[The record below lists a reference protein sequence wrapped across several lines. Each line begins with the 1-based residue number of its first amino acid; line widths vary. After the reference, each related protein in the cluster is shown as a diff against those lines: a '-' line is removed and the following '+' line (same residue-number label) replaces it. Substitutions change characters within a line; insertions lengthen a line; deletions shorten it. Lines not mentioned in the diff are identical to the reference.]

1 MSDFHNPL
9 SVVIP
14 NLFPSQQDYPT
25 EVIAQ
30 RFQAYRYIIKDLVSY
45 LKQYASV
52 QEEIVRQ
59 QVRLQLAVGSATSSI
74 SAVNGSR
81 TSHAKSTEKDASK
94 DELSLINHYFLPI
107 GNGSI
112 QDIPTVL
119 TKFHQQ
125 NIHNGNKT
133 LKEINQVTIP
143 KLEDLRKDLLV
154 KIKEIKNLQ
163 NDFKNSLGKEI
174 AETRS
179 LLSQFNHATDV
190 ANHLEL
196 LNSNTESHHHDAA
209 SDVDSV
215 KKDPYLVKLKLE
227 RQLRKQ
233 LAEESYL
240 YEAYKNLQSS
250 SEKLESIVVLEIQNY
265 LRIFLG
271 LVETEHSSVSN
282 FLVPSMTNGFLAK
295 EPNFEWD
302 SFVER
307 NLPKSS
313 NISNNLVSGKFIDL
327 TFPARKLSD
336 LSIPH
341 YDSLVNVAVREGTLE
356 RRSKFLKSYSSGW
369 YVLTCSYIHEFKTPD
384 RRKDQTPV
392 MSLSLDYCLV
402 SEHSK
407 NDGKLSGAYKFVLYS
422 KLLNGLIH
430 RGHNWV
436 FRCDTYN
443 SMIEWYNDIKTLTS
457 LASPTARAKAMSKKL
472 QANNLAL
479 LEKRISRASSVLS
492 NGGRSMKSTTST
504 NAKLQNRLSPMLSNG
519 TSRSVAPS
527 QNLSVS
533 STQNPRLSS
542 TFSQKFQQSPKLS
555 NLINSDGTIVT
566 PIDTRADDT
575 YHEVDQ
581 NGDVTFTTQKSVPD
595 INVNASQQQQQQQAP
610 AQQAPIAIPIQ
621 PSYNTQVTPQ
631 QTVPQNYQY
640 YVNQVT
646 PQPQQFYDPVLQQ
659 FFTINAIPALQVS
672 QMTPHDGKQG
682 TTVNQGQQAG
692 GSTQP
697 MPQYFPSSPQ
707 PNAGAQY
714 FPASPNIQP
723 QVAPKSPRAG
733 AGQYIPVQGDG
744 VIQYNHVIP
753 HFPQQFHEGVPGSA
767 PYPIQL
773 GDNLVSS
780 RQSSTVTQPEEG
792 EKAQASEL
800 PNPNVGGE
808 ESADGEKDTRDQA
821 TLDDQI
827 SKLTMT
833 DEKPHD

>member
-1 MSDFHNPL
+1 MTDYHNPL

-14 NLFPSQQDYPT
+14 NQFSSQQDYPT
-25 EVIAQ
+25 EVIAN

-59 QVRLQLAVGSATSSI
+59 QVRLQLAVGSTTSSI
-74 SAVNGSR
+74 SAVSGSR
-81 TSHAKSTEKDASK
+81 PHGKLEKDSSK

-107 GNGSI
+107 GNGSL

-125 NIHNGNKT
+125 NIQNGNKT

-163 NDFKNSLGKEI
+163 NDFKNSLGKEM
-174 AETRS
+174 AETRA
-179 LLSQFNHATDV
+179 LLNQFNHATDV

-196 LNSNTESHHHDAA
+196 LTSNSDSHHHDAA

-227 RQLRKQ
+227 RQLRRQ
-233 LAEESYL
+233 LSEESYL
-240 YEAYKNLQSS
+240 YDAYKNLQSS

-271 LVETEHSSVSN
+271 LVETEHASVSN
-282 FLVPSMTNGFLAK
+282 FLVPSLTNGFLAK

-302 SFVER
+302 SFVAR

-313 NISNNLVSGKFIDL
+313 NISNNLVLGKFVDL
-327 TFPARKLSD
+327 AFPARKLSD

-392 MSLSLDYCLV
+392 MSLSLDHCLV

-443 SMIEWYNDIKTLTS
+443 SMIEWYNDIKALTS

-479 LEKRISRASSVLS
+479 LEKKMSRALSVLS
-492 NGGRSMKSTTST
+492 NGGRSAKSGVSGS
-504 NAKLQNRLSPMLSNG
+504 AKLQNRLSPMLSNG
-519 TSRSVAPS
+519 SARSNAHSR
-527 QNLSVS
+527 NLSVA

-566 PIDTRADDT
+566 PIDTHADDT
-575 YHEVDQ
+575 FHDAEQ
-581 NGDVTFTTQKSVPD
+581 NGDATFTTLKTAPEQ
-595 INVNASQQQQQQQAP
+595 NGQQHQQQPQQVPIDVPVQANYS
-610 AQQAPIAIPIQ
+610 QA
-621 PSYNTQVTPQ
+621 TPQ
-631 QTVPQNYQY
+631 QSVPQNYQY

-646 PQPQQFYDPVLQQ
+646 PQPQQFYDPILQQ

-672 QMTPHDGKQG
+672 QMAPFEGAQLTPGAP
-682 TTVNQGQQAG
+682 NQQT
-692 GSTQP
+692 SQP
-697 MPQYFPSSPQ
+697 MPQYFPPSPK
-707 PNAGAQY
+707 PNNGAQY
-714 FPASPNIQP
+714 FPSSPNMQP
-723 QVAPKSPRAG
+723 QTAPKLPRSS
-733 AGQYIPVQGDG
+733 GQYIPVQNDG
-744 VIQYNHVIP
+744 VIQYSHVIP
-753 HFPQQFHEGVPGSA
+753 HFPQQFHEAVPGSA

-780 RQSSTVTQPEEG
+780 RQSSTVTRPEG
-792 EKAQASEL
+792 SVKQSSTTEL
-800 PNPNVGGE
+800 PQPTVEGSVNEDN
-808 ESADGEKDTRDQA
+808 RDQV
-821 TLDDQI
+821 TLDDQV
-827 SKLTMT
+827 SRLTMT
-833 DEKPHD
+833 DEKN